1 VARRTSGY
9 SSSPHEGI
17 GSAVPNV
24 SRLVVVISCLAAVGA
39 MFGGLLGLQPSG
51 ETKSSTTVPP
61 PTPAPTTY
69 VLSATSPPAAAPTEM
84 PTAIPTP
91 AVPHIGIVAGHWGND
106 TGAVCP
112 DGLQEVDINLDVAK
126 RVVHI
131 LQAHDYRVDL
141 LQEFDAQLTGY
152 QADALLSIHAD
163 SCIEFTNATPPAS
176 GFKVASVVDSAVPE
190 EEDRLVECLTERYR
204 TCTGMFFH
212 ANSITSDMSQYH
224 TFYEIDGETPGAI
237 IETGFMFT
245 DRALLTDRA
254 DLVAQGIAEGIVC
267 FIENETP

>member
-1 VARRTSGY
+1 MARRTSGY
-9 SSSPHEGI
+9 TSPAHEGT
-17 GSAVPNV
+17 GNAVPNV

-39 MFGGLLGLQPSG
+39 MFGGLLGFQPPS
-51 ETKSSTTVPP
+51 ETAPNATTPS

-69 VLSATSPPAAAPTEM
+69 VLSATPLPTAAPTET

-106 TGAVCP
+106 TGALCP
-112 DGLQEVDINLDVAK
+112 DGLQEVDINLDIAK

-131 LQAHDYRVDL
+131 LRAHDYQVDL
-141 LQEFDAQLTGY
+141 LQEFDARLTGY
-152 QADALLSIHAD
+152 QADALVSIHAD
-163 SCIEFTNATPPAS
+163 SCTEFTNATPPAS

-204 TCTGMFFH
+204 TRTGMFFH
-212 ANSITSDMSQYH
+212 ANSITGDMSQYH

-237 IETGFMFT
+237 IETGFMFA
-245 DRALLTDRA
+245 DRELLTDRA
-254 DLVAQGIAEGIVC
+254 DLVAQGIAEGVVC
-267 FIENETP
+267 FIENEVP